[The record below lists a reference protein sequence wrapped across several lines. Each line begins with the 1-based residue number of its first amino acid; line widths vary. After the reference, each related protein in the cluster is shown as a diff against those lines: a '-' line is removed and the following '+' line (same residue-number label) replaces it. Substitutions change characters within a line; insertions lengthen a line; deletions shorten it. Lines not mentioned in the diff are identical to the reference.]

1 LPDLR
6 RMREFGNAVVNY
18 SDHCMWAE
26 ACHSQ
31 KPTCYH
37 TEGRH
42 HRFNIVCRQGDDC
55 GYVRPD
61 GRHIRSIVGYNDPT
75 QERVPDAAPERSA
88 IPCTEIGFLVANAL
102 SAQDRHDRN
111 ERAMLAELHADNS
124 VLSCVPQSQ
133 VLTARL
139 PGRATPIAQVVLD
152 ALQIHQATGHV
163 SPELIL
169 DSIPGW
175 LEFRFRTASG
185 KILRGGDVRLSDL
198 RLTGTCDSC
207 ELGRANAAPS
217 RHTARQREAL
227 VGANHRR
234 PERRPRS
241 ERRTR
246 SAPSS
251 RSASPAPA
259 RQSTRVQ
266 AMQGY

>member
-42 HRFNIVCRQGDDC
+42 HRFNTVCRQGDDC

-102 SAQDRHDRN
+102 SAQDRQWQWHGD
-111 ERAMLAELHADNS
+111 
-124 VLSCVPQSQ
+124 
-133 VLTARL
+133 
-139 PGRATPIAQVVLD
+139 
-152 ALQIHQATGHV
+152 
-163 SPELIL
+163 SP
-169 DSIPGW
+169 
-175 LEFRFRTASG
+175 
-185 KILRGGDVRLSDL
+185 
-198 RLTGTCDSC
+198 
-207 ELGRANAAPS
+207 
-217 RHTARQREAL
+217 
-227 VGANHRR
+227 R
-234 PERRPRS
+234 PERTSDARGASCGQQCPILCAPVAS
-241 ERRTR
+241 TYGT
-246 SAPSS
+246 SARAGHTDRASCAGCSPDTSS
-251 RSASPAPA
+251 YWTCLPGAHPGLHTGLA
-259 RQSTRVQ
+259 
-266 AMQGY
+266 